1 MKNPFDSDKIKVFA
15 IDVDGTLTNG
25 IYYVS
30 TDGIMKAFHTLD
42 FYAIEKLCDNGIRV
56 LIITQ
61 SDDGIIDEKMAGL
74 NSRNW
79 DLLTGSKN
87 KKEDLQFWLDEN
99 EMKWDN
105 IAYIGDADN
114 DLSCIAAADVSACPA
129 SAIAAVRAM
138 VSYCSCKNGG
148 EGAVYDIVQLF
159 LSYRQG

>member
-1 MKNPFDSDKIKVFA
+1 MKSPFDSNKIKAFV

-42 FYAIEKLCDNGIRV
+42 FYAIEELCNRGIRV

-61 SDDGIIDEKMAGL
+61 SDDGVIDEKMAGL
-74 NSRNW
+74 TSKNW

-87 KKEDLQFWLDEN
+87 KKGDLQFWLEEN
-99 EMKWDN
+99 EIEWEN
-105 IAYIGDADN
+105 IVYIGDADN
-114 DLSCIAAADVSACPA
+114 DLSCIAAANVSACPA
-129 SAIAAVRAM
+129 SAIAAVKAM

-148 EGAVYDIVQLF
+148 EGAVYDIVQQF
-159 LSYRQG
+159 FFYRQE